1 MNNWEKQLMC
11 RTHKLTPWRIYVQ
24 IWVMRKTDDQW
35 MKRWRIRLRVTTDT
49 SSVKLLGRLQVIQIL
64 DRAIPFPE
72 SLRQID
78 LSWSRPIIH
87 WAKNSFLN
95 LFVLLDHI
103 WAHIPMIRRDSLG
116 AGIFFPKRPQ
126 TSNSDSRSL
135 SQSCWNFLPFRIHA

>member
-1 MNNWEKQLMC
+1 
-11 RTHKLTPWRIYVQ
+11 
-24 IWVMRKTDDQW
+24 MRKTDDQW

-64 DRAIPFPE
+64 DWAIPFPE
-72 SLRQID
+72 ALWQTD
-78 LSWSRPIIH
+78 LSWSRLIIH

-116 AGIFFPKRPQ
+116 AGIFFPKRP
-126 TSNSDSRSL
+126 SNLEFRLQVLVPVLLELPSLQNSRIVLGLWRLCSWGWLRSL
-135 SQSCWNFLPFRIHA
+135 FCPWCFY